1 MVACLREF
9 QQDCYLDELDLLLRY
24 FRLQSL
30 FRNRLQQL
38 YDVPP
43 WQTQI
48 VHGRPGQEEELR
60 KAVSSTNNVSVFQSI
75 KCLLIYR
82 IVLSYG
88 SNVYTTNNVSVFQL
102 IEYLLTCIYRINI
115 TYGSIVYTTNTVKN
129 FRAIYS
135 MFS

>member
-1 MVACLREF
+1 MNWSFLWDIFVCRVCLGIDF
-9 QQDCYLDELDLLLRY
+9 
-24 FRLQSL
+24 SSS
-30 FRNRLQQL
+30 
-38 YDVPP
+38 DVPT

-75 KCLLIYR
+75 ECLLIYR

-88 SNVYTTNNVSVFQL
+88 SNVYTTNNVSLVQL
-102 IEYLLTCIYRINI
+102 IECLLTCIYRINI